1 MNKLFDI
8 YSKNHAKPYEI
19 ALSIG
24 FNNNIKKIVIG
35 VDNLSQLK
43 ETFNLKRKKFT
54 IPKVT
59 FQKMNKIINPYLWK

>member
-1 MNKLFDI
+1 
-8 YSKNHAKPYEI
+8 
-19 ALSIG
+19 LSIG

-43 ETFNLKRKKFT
+43 ETFHLKRKKFK
-54 IPKVT
+54 IPKLT